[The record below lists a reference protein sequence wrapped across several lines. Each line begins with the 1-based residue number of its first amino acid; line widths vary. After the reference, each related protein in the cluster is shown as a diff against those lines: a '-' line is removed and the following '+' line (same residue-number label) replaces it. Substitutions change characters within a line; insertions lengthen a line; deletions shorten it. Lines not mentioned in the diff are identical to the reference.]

1 LLLQFFKLNGVF
13 ILEHSA
19 SIAAPD
25 GAAPAA
31 AKSAAIGNGAKDR
44 TLVALTS
51 NEVKLIKRLRGL
63 DQAQYLMVV
72 SVDRS
77 GPVAVA
83 LLGSAQLEKLG

>member
-1 LLLQFFKLNGVF
+1 MEQT
-13 ILEHSA
+13 A
-19 SIAAPD
+19 SITAPD
-25 GAAPAA
+25 GSATAAVM
-31 AKSAAIGNGAKDR
+31 STTNGSVTKDR

-51 NEVKLIKRLRGL
+51 AEVKLIKRLRGL

>member
-1 LLLQFFKLNGVF
+1 MLNNSKLTGVF
-13 ILEHSA
+13 ILEQTA
-19 SIAAPD
+19 SITAPD
-25 GAAPAA
+25 GSATAAVMSTTNG
-31 AKSAAIGNGAKDR
+31 SAANDR

-51 NEVKLIKRLRGL
+51 AEVKLIKRLRGL

>member
-1 LLLQFFKLNGVF
+1 MEQTATN
-13 ILEHSA
+13 A
-19 SIAAPD
+19 TPD

-31 AKSAAIGNGAKDR
+31 AKSAAFGNGAKDR
-44 TLVALTS
+44 TLMALTS

>member
-1 LLLQFFKLNGVF
+1 M
-13 ILEHSA
+13 EHTA

-31 AKSAAIGNGAKDR
+31 AKSATFGNATKDR

-63 DQAQYLMVV
+63 DQVQYLMVV